1 MWWCSTEWRTRKYVK
16 RYRSWSFGRKYKKQ
30 QLDAELDASK
40 KEFHK
45 TGEYL
50 GKKIADTVLSNVLPM
65 QTNSTDDKFEQQE
78 PVEEIIILPEKK
90 RINIKQTERS
100 KWNTINYL
108 NY

>member
-1 MWWCSTEWRTRKYVK
+1 MDT
-16 RYRSWSFGRKYKKQ
+16 
-30 QLDAELDASK
+30 ELDASK

-50 GKKIADTVLSNVLPM
+50 GKKIADTVLSNALPM

-78 PVEEIIILPEKK
+78 PVEEMIILPEKK

-100 KWNTINYL
+100 KWNTINFL

>member
-1 MWWCSTEWRTRKYVK
+1 
-16 RYRSWSFGRKYKKQ
+16 
-30 QLDAELDASK
+30 
-40 KEFHK
+40 
-45 TGEYL
+45 
-50 GKKIADTVLSNVLPM
+50 M
-65 QTNSTDDKFEQQE
+65 QANSTDDKFEQQE

>member
-1 MWWCSTEWRTRKYVK
+1 M
-16 RYRSWSFGRKYKKQ
+16 
-30 QLDAELDASK
+30 DAELDASK

-65 QTNSTDDKFEQQE
+65 QTNSTDNKFEQQE

-100 KWNTINYL
+100 K
-108 NY
+108 